1 MKNIESRT
9 NLSIY
14 HLIQFPM
21 SYVPENGSTLYPAI
35 LALHGHGS
43 NERDLIGLA
52 PHFPE
57 NLLWVS
63 GRGPVAFAPG
73 AYDWYPVT
81 QFGHPDPDLLEQAL
95 GKIDQFIGELLENY
109 PIDPKKVFLMGFSQG
124 SMISMSFLLTHPDR
138 IAGVMAQSGY
148 VPMQSNLAINLAAIK
163 GKQVVMTHGF
173 EDASMPLDWSHQ
185 SHDYLLNHGLDV
197 EYYNFHM
204 GHTITAES
212 LAAVRKWLEKQLAN
226 E

>member
-1 MKNIESRT
+1 MNNIESRM

-14 HLIQFPM
+14 HLIQFPRT
-21 SYVPENGSTLYPAI
+21 YFPGNGLTRYPAI
-35 LALHGHGS
+35 LALHGHGGS
-43 NERDLIGLA
+43 ERDLIGLA
-52 PHFPE
+52 PDLPE

-63 GRGPVAFAPG
+63 GRGPVVFAPG
-73 AYDWYPVT
+73 AYNWYPVT
-81 QFGHPDPDLLEQAL
+81 QFGRPDPNLLEQAL

-124 SMISMSFLLTHPDR
+124 SMISMSFLLTRPDR
-138 IAGVMAQSGY
+138 IAGVVAQSGY
-148 VPMQSNLAINLAAIK
+148 VPMQSNLAINLAGIK
-163 GKQVVMTHGF
+163 GKPVVMTHGF
-173 EDASMPLDWSHQ
+173 EDASMPLDWSQQ
-185 SHDYLLNHGLDV
+185 SRDYLLNHGLDV
-197 EYYNFHM
+197 EYHNFHM